1 MGKSF
6 GKFLRRLR
14 KKKKKTQ
21 RDLASEVGVDY
32 TYLSK
37 LENDAPG
44 FESVSEGTLRRLAVS
59 LDADSDEMISRAGK
73 VPSDVKRI
81 LIEDFS
87 LIKEIRDR
95 RADESAGGEDE

>member
-14 KKKKKTQ
+14 KEKKKTQ
-21 RDLASEVGVDY
+21 RDLAREVGVDY

-44 FESVSEGTLRRLAVS
+44 FTSISEGTLKKLATS
-59 LDADSDEMISRAGK
+59 LDADADEMISRAGK

-95 RADESAGGEDE
+95 RADKSAGGEDE